1 MSSNNPGG
9 KGDLKQMAL
18 PLQFALF
25 EIDEP
30 DDAKRTTHFV
40 GLYDVAPKWVFFA
53 SDVARSNGRK
63 RSVGAGEVADSDA
76 GKPRFLRQV
85 KREFVFNDKT
95 YSLKILPARIE
106 RRVKDGG
113 TEVIEEID
121 TFPGEKEQVVEEV
134 IRRLAAEKAR
144 LSTGE
149 KDSIVF
155 KFTLYEVLQEL
166 RRVKH
171 TLSLPELKEAL
182 LVLRRS
188 TIVIAEKGGKN
199 ALLDSSVFPQLWM
212 RNHDV
217 NAGGS
222 PDENGRADVETA
234 VQFNWMV
241 ENTIRSVEQQR
252 ISYEWLMRI
261 ENPFSR
267 WLFKRVAFTLLQRHH
282 QDRSSIE
289 ITAREIMRD
298 SGMTEWARWSNML
311 RWISDIVDVLKK
323 VGALAEVEREVV
335 KVGKRHDDII
345 FRLRPSDL
353 FLHQIA
359 EAHRVSAWNR
369 REIARVTAAE
379 QAPGNFVRVDA
390 KDLADTRRRRKA
402 ALTQGVSQ
410 NTAET

>member
-1 MSSNNPGG
+1 MSNNPGG
-9 KGDLKQMAL
+9 KNHTKQMAL
-18 PLQFALF
+18 PLQFAFF

-63 RSVGAGEVADSDA
+63 RAANAAEVTEPEP
-76 GKPRFLRQV
+76 GKSRFLRQV

-106 RRVKDGG
+106 RRIKDGAN
-113 TEVIEEID
+113 EIIEEVD
-121 TFPGEKEQVVEEV
+121 AYPGEKEQVVEEV

-144 LSTGE
+144 LSSGE

-155 KFTLYEVLQEL
+155 KFTLYEVMQEL
-166 RRVKH
+166 KRVKH

-182 LVLRRS
+182 LVLRRA

-199 ALLDSSVFPQLWM
+199 ALLDSSAFPQLWM
-212 RNHDV
+212 RNQDI

-222 PDENGRADVETA
+222 PDENGRTDVETA

-241 ENTIRSVEQQR
+241 ENTIRRVEQQR

-267 WLFKRVAFTLLQRHH
+267 WLFKRVAFTLLQS
-282 QDRSSIE
+282 QDRSCIE
-289 ITAREIMRD
+289 ITAKEIMRD

-311 RWISDIVDVLKK
+311 RWISDIVEVLKK
-323 VGALAEVEREVV
+323 VGALAEVEREVI
-335 KVGKRHDDII
+335 KVGKRYDDII

-359 EAHRVSAWNR
+359 ESNRVSEWSR
-369 REIARVTAAE
+369 HEMARVTGRPE
-379 QAPGNFVRVDA
+379 LPNTFVRVDA
-390 KDLADTRRRRKA
+390 RELAEARRRRRT
-402 ALTQGVSQ
+402 ALVENAPGPALADQG
-410 NTAET
+410 

>member
-1 MSSNNPGG
+1 MSSSNPSG
-9 KGDLKQMAL
+9 KSDSKQLAL
-18 PLQFALF
+18 SLQFALF

-53 SDVARSNGRK
+53 SEVARSNGRK
-63 RSVGAGEVADSDA
+63 RAANATEVVEVDA
-76 GKPRFLRQV
+76 AKPRFLRQV
-85 KREFVFNDKT
+85 KRDFVFNDKAYT
-95 YSLKILPARIE
+95 LKILPARIE
-106 RRVKDGG
+106 RRVKDGAN
-113 TEVIEEID
+113 EVIEEID
-121 TFPGEKEQVVEEV
+121 AFPGEKEQVVEEV

-144 LSTGE
+144 LSAGE

-155 KFTLYEVLQEL
+155 KFTLYEVMQEL

-212 RNHDV
+212 RNQDV
-217 NAGGS
+217 SAGGS

-241 ENTIRSVEQQR
+241 ENSIRRVEQQR

-267 WLFKRVAFTLLQRHH
+267 WLFKRVAFTLLQRQ
-282 QDRSSIE
+282 QDDRASIE

-311 RWISDIVDVLKK
+311 RWISDIVEVLKK

-335 KVGKRHDDII
+335 KVGKRYDDII

-359 EAHRVSAWNR
+359 EANRVSDWSR
-369 REIARVTAAE
+369 REAMHAA
-379 QAPGNFVRVDA
+379 ASTDVPTTFVRVDA
-390 KDLADTRRRRKA
+390 RTVADMRRRRKI
-402 ALTQGVSQ
+402 ALVSKG
-410 NTAET
+410 TP

>member
-1 MSSNNPGG
+1 M
-9 KGDLKQMAL
+9 
-18 PLQFALF
+18 
-25 EIDEP
+25 
-30 DDAKRTTHFV
+30 
-40 GLYDVAPKWVFFA
+40 
-53 SDVARSNGRK
+53 
-63 RSVGAGEVADSDA
+63 
-76 GKPRFLRQV
+76 
-85 KREFVFNDKT
+85 KREFVFNDKS

-106 RRVKDGG
+106 RRVKDGS
-113 TEVIEEID
+113 TEVVEEID
-121 TFPGEKEQVVEEV
+121 MFPGEKEQVVEEV

-144 LSTGE
+144 LSTGD

-155 KFTLYEVLQEL
+155 KFTLYEVMQEL

-212 RNHDV
+212 RNQDV

-261 ENPFSR
+261 ANPFSR

-323 VGALAEVEREVV
+323 VGALAEVEREVI

-369 REIARVTAAE
+369 REIARAADAE
-379 QAPGNFVRVDA
+379 QAPGSFVRVEA
-390 KDLADTRRRRKA
+390 RDLADTRRRRKA
-402 ALTQGVSQ
+402 ELVSIS
-410 NTAET
+410 EG

>member
-1 MSSNNPGG
+1 MSSGNPGG
-9 KGDLKQMAL
+9 KSESRQMAL

-63 RSVGAGEVADSDA
+63 RAANAADVAGANPA
-76 GKPRFLRQV
+76 KPRFLAQV
-85 KREFVFNDKT
+85 KRDFVFNGKAYT
-95 YSLKILPARIE
+95 LKILPARIE
-106 RRVKDGG
+106 RRVKDG
-113 TEVIEEID
+113 THEIVEEID
-121 TFPGEKEQVVEEV
+121 AFPGEKEQVVEEV
-134 IRRLAAEKAR
+134 IRRLAAERAR
-144 LSTGE
+144 LTAGP

-155 KFTLYEVLQEL
+155 KFTLYEVMQEL

-199 ALLDSSVFPQLWM
+199 ALLDSGVFPQLWM
-212 RNHDV
+212 RNQDV

-241 ENTIRSVEQQR
+241 ENTIRRVEQQR

-267 WLFKRVAFTLLQRHH
+267 WLFKRVAFTLLQRQQH
-282 QDRSSIE
+282 DRTSIE

-311 RWISDIVDVLKK
+311 RWISDIVEVLQK
-323 VGALAEVEREVV
+323 VGAIVEVEREVV

-359 EAHRVSAWNR
+359 EASRVSEWSR
-369 REIARVTAAE
+369 REVTRAA
-379 QAPGNFVRVDA
+379 ASPDVPATFVRVDA
-390 KDLADTRRRRKA
+390 REVADMRRRRKTA
-402 ALTQGVSQ
+402 VVGNARTPGV
-410 NTAET
+410 T